1 MAPRGAAKTREYDYS
16 NVGKAGRRTGITLKE
31 GKRDEHGMEEIDGM
45 FSSPEKSPA
54 NENGFN
60 NGNETIMG
68 SDGMSMDEGNAPG
81 PADFLNGR
89 RASYFPP
96 PVARSPMKTGL
107 TGSPRRTP
115 GLRSSASPQRDH
127 PSSSPSDG
135 KSLLNAKQRDVS
147 PLSHRSINAPPSNH
161 ANSLWIKNKANIRT
175 SEPAATDDFSD
186 SDANSQFIGDE
197 NGDSFEQTR
206 DDFVDSF
213 AAGDDTLLEDEAP
226 QAIEEPDQEV
236 TDPDSPDMP
245 FEPRRT
251 EQPRSTTT
259 KAKRA
264 ASGNNS
270 RIQTTTQQNGTHERE
285 LASRPKRP
293 GRPPKTQRKAN
304 EEAEDHRP
312 SKKARTSADRTTG
325 AVKTTGNPQIDHIT
339 DTYAKRQTGPTKGRS
354 LYILKHEAPA
364 EDTAARTRSGRV
376 SIKPLAFWKNEKCVF
391 GDGEVAEGGRFPHA
405 TVKEVIRTEEIEPE
419 YKKAKSGKRRSKKSK
434 NKDIESDDE
443 NEDHAD
449 RWEKD
454 NGVLH
459 GYIRKWD
466 PEAQAGIDEEEVL
479 DIAYAPSGIET
490 RDVKDATFRFAKLL
504 SSPFLGSG
512 IVELPPGG
520 VKKPKNS
527 KKMHMVFYVCH
538 GRVQVDIS
546 GVQFSV
552 GKGSVF
558 QVPRG
563 NYYSFANIY
572 GFDARLF
579 FTQGCVPAENESLAS
594 ESASKPTAMEGDST
608 TDAGRPTKGRPKGS
622 KGGPKGSKGAKQKGG
637 SKAS

>member
-1 MAPRGAAKTREYDYS
+1 
-16 NVGKAGRRTGITLKE
+16 
-31 GKRDEHGMEEIDGM
+31 
-45 FSSPEKSPA
+45 
-54 NENGFN
+54 
-60 NGNETIMG
+60 
-68 SDGMSMDEGNAPG
+68 
-81 PADFLNGR
+81 
-89 RASYFPP
+89 
-96 PVARSPMKTGL
+96 MKTGL

-161 ANSLWIKNKANIRT
+161 ANNLWIKNKANIRT

-206 DDFVDSF
+206 DDFADSF

-226 QAIEEPDQEV
+226 QAVEEPDQEV

-259 KAKRA
+259 KTKRA
-264 ASGNNS
+264 ASGDNS
-270 RIQTTTQQNGTHERE
+270 RIQTTAQQNGTHERE

-325 AVKTTGNPQIDHIT
+325 VVKTTGNPQIDHIT
-339 DTYAKRQTGPTKGRS
+339 DTYAKRQAGPTKGRS
-354 LYILKHEAPA
+354 LYILKHEAPT

-466 PEAQAGIDEEEVL
+466 PEAQAGIDKEEVL
-479 DIAYAPSGIET
+479 G
-490 RDVKDATFRFAKLL
+490 RF
-504 SSPFLGSG
+504 SFLFILTYMLIDG
-512 IVELPPGG
+512 
-520 VKKPKNS
+520 
-527 KKMHMVFYVCH
+527 M
-538 GRVQVDIS
+538 
-546 GVQFSV
+546 
-552 GKGSVF
+552 
-558 QVPRG
+558 
-563 NYYSFANIY
+563 
-572 GFDARLF
+572 
-579 FTQGCVPAENESLAS
+579 
-594 ESASKPTAMEGDST
+594 
-608 TDAGRPTKGRPKGS
+608 
-622 KGGPKGSKGAKQKGG
+622 
-637 SKAS
+637 

>member
-1 MAPRGAAKTREYDYS
+1 
-16 NVGKAGRRTGITLKE
+16 
-31 GKRDEHGMEEIDGM
+31 
-45 FSSPEKSPA
+45 
-54 NENGFN
+54 
-60 NGNETIMG
+60 
-68 SDGMSMDEGNAPG
+68 
-81 PADFLNGR
+81 
-89 RASYFPP
+89 
-96 PVARSPMKTGL
+96 MKTGL

-135 KSLLNAKQRDVS
+135 KSLLNAKRDVS

-161 ANSLWIKNKANIRT
+161 ANGLRIKNKANIRT

-197 NGDSFEQTR
+197 NGDSFEQTH
-206 DDFVDSF
+206 DGFADGF
-213 AAGDDTLLEDEAP
+213 AAGNDTLLEDEAP
-226 QAIEEPDQEV
+226 QTVEELDQEG

-251 EQPRSTTT
+251 EQLKSTTT
-259 KAKRA
+259 KTKRA
-264 ASGNNS
+264 ASGDNS
-270 RIQTTTQQNGTHERE
+270 RIQTTAQQNGIHERE
-285 LASRPKRP
+285 LVSRAKRP

-325 AVKTTGNPQIDHIT
+325 GVKTTGNPQIDHIT

-364 EDTAARTRSGRV
+364 EDTASRTRSGRV

-419 YKKAKSGKRRSKKSK
+419 YKKTKSGKRRSKKSK

-479 DIAYAPSGIET
+479 GRFPF
-490 RDVKDATFRFAKLL
+490 TF
-504 SSPFLGSG
+504 
-512 IVELPPGG
+512 
-520 VKKPKNS
+520 
-527 KKMHMVFYVCH
+527 
-538 GRVQVDIS
+538 
-546 GVQFSV
+546 
-552 GKGSVF
+552 
-558 QVPRG
+558 
-563 NYYSFANIY
+563 YSNVHA
-572 GFDARLF
+572 D
-579 FTQGCVPAENESLAS
+579 
-594 ESASKPTAMEGDST
+594 
-608 TDAGRPTKGRPKGS
+608 
-622 KGGPKGSKGAKQKGG
+622 
-637 SKAS
+637 